1 MTFDFK
7 EKYNWV
13 LLLHDSRLEGFW
25 LFKRLAQRSMSE
37 IPLLKCIWP
46 NGLESFQILSAAI
59 TRRKI

>member
-13 LLLHDSRLEGFW
+13 LLPHDSRLEGFW

-37 IPLLKCIWP
+37 ILLLKCIWP
-46 NGLESFQILSAAI
+46 NGLDSSHFHSAAI